1 MSTSGLDALQKGIT
15 AKEPVYKIAKPIR
28 KMTKPLTFIG
38 VFLLVSFFFIAT
50 DSAPEILQRLWTY
63 SFALWFY
70 FSIGFSISR
79 SIGVRYINKNA
90 WQLPSLL
97 SDMEKSY
104 DLEEYFQSRDELIKY
119 LCKMAR
125 WENYKS
131 ALNSK
136 PTVLLAEL
144 ETTKTESINNAI
156 RRSAAHCRVLTR
168 KHNSS
173 FAETLKDDIYS
184 YRGRLNDENMAVYEE
199 CYKSVESLAQV
210 VGTIDEVDIM
220 SGNDFEHWCADLL
233 AHNGFTNVIVTQA
246 SGDQGVDVTATKGG
260 VKYAVQC
267 KCYSSDLGNT
277 PVQEVY
283 AGKAMYEC
291 QVGIVMTNRY
301 FTAGAK
307 TLAAKTGVLLWDR
320 DKLIELMANKI

>member
-173 FAETLKDDIYS
+173 FAEILKDDIYS

-233 AHNGFTNVIVTQA
+233 AHNGFSNVIVTQA